1 MRATVQLCVLFG
13 AVALFASACAS
24 GGLVRLDAAGTME
37 SRDIGRTSG
46 FPAATVV
53 LTEVASIQKIV
64 ITPRRPLRKIQVL
77 VRVADGSWEAVRSME
92 GRFTRP
98 ITVRTDI
105 EGDAV
110 RVLDRNP
117 AAPAQRG
124 PHVAGVTG
132 AIDTVLV
139 YGRESTD
146 TATF

>member
-1 MRATVQLCVLFG
+1 MRVAVTSCRLLLCAAVLLCG
-13 AVALFASACAS
+13 CAS
-24 GGLVRLDAAGTME
+24 GGLVRLDAGGTME

-53 LTEVASIQKIV
+53 LAEAASIRKIV

-77 VRVADGSWEAVRSME
+77 VRVPDGSWQAVKSLE

-98 ITVRTDI
+98 ITVRTEI

-132 AIDTVLV
+132 TIDTVLV
-139 YGRESTD
+139 YGHPAAEA
-146 TATF
+146 ATF

>member
-1 MRATVQLCVLFG
+1 VRAAIQHCLFLACAALCVVG
-13 AVALFASACAS
+13 CAS

-37 SRDIGRTSG
+37 SRDIGRSSG

-53 LTEVASIQKIV
+53 LAEMASIQKIV
-64 ITPRRPLRKIQVL
+64 ITPRYPLRKIQVL
-77 VRVADGSWEAVRSME
+77 VRVADGSWQAVSAME

-139 YGRESTD
+139 YGRPVAE
-146 TATF
+146 TAAF

>member
-1 MRATVQLCVLFG
+1 
-13 AVALFASACAS
+13 
-24 GGLVRLDAAGTME
+24 ME

-46 FPAATVV
+46 YPAATVV
-53 LTEVASIQKIV
+53 LPNVASIRKIV
-64 ITPRRPLRKIQVL
+64 ITPRRPLRKIQIL
-77 VRVADGSWEAVRSME
+77 VRIADGSWEPIREME

-98 ITVRTDI
+98 LTVRADI

-139 YGRESTD
+139 YGRATTE

>member
-1 MRATVQLCVLFG
+1 MT
-13 AVALFASACAS
+13 ALFMASGCAR

-37 SRDIGRTSG
+37 SRDLGRTSG

-53 LTEVASIQKIV
+53 LDGVASIRKIV
-64 ITPRRPLRKIQVL
+64 ITPRRPLRKIEVL
-77 VRVADGSWEAVRSME
+77 VRVADGSWESVKFMQ

-98 ITVRTDI
+98 VTVSVDI

-117 AAPAQRG
+117 AAPVQRG

-132 AIDTVLV
+132 AVENVLV
-139 YGRESTD
+139 YGLPADAGAS
-146 TATF
+146 

>member
-1 MRATVQLCVLFG
+1 VRPC
-13 AVALFASACAS
+13 ACRGFFLSLIAILVTAGCAG

-53 LTEVASIQKIV
+53 LDGVASIRKVV
-64 ITPRRPLRKIQVL
+64 ITPRRPLRKIEVL
-77 VRVADGSWEAVRSME
+77 VRVPDGSWKSVKYMQ

-98 ITVRTDI
+98 VTVRVEID
-105 EGDAV
+105 GDAV

-117 AAPAQRG
+117 AAPVQRG

-132 AIDTVLV
+132 AVENVLV
-139 YGRESTD
+139 YGRPSD
-146 TATF
+146 AGAS